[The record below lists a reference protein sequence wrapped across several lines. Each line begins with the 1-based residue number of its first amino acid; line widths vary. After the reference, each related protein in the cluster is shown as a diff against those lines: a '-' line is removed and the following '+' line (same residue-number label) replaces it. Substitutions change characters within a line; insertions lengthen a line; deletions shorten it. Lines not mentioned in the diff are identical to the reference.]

1 MTGDI
6 GARAMVDLGVREP
19 VWDRFFWVAPLVI
32 VGSREADGGY
42 DLAPKHMAFPMG
54 WRNYFGFVCTPRHGT
69 YSNVV
74 RERAFTVGYPR
85 PGQLVEASLAA
96 SPREEGGEK
105 RILTA
110 LPQQPATI
118 IDGQFVEGGYVE
130 LECRLE
136 RMVDGF
142 GENSLI
148 VGEVVAARAAE
159 DALRVSDGDDAD
171 LLRSA
176 PLLAYLH
183 PGRFARIEDTLSFP
197 FPAGMRK

>member
-1 MTGDI
+1 MAGDS
-6 GARAMVDLGVREP
+6 GVPAMVDIGVREP
-19 VWDRFFWVAPLVI
+19 IWERFFWIAPLVI
-32 VGSREADGGY
+32 VGSREPDGSY

-54 WRNYFGFVCTPRHGT
+54 WMNYFGFVCTPRHGT
-69 YSNVV
+69 YSNVT
-74 RERAFTVGYPR
+74 REGAFTVTYPR
-85 PGQLVEASLAA
+85 PDQLVEASLAA

-105 RILTA
+105 HILTA
-110 LPQQPATI
+110 LPQHRATI
-118 IDGQFVEGGYVE
+118 VDGHCIDGGYVE

-148 VGEVVAARAAE
+148 VGEVVAARIAE
-159 DALRVSDGDDAD
+159 DALRVSDGDDAN

>member
-1 MTGDI
+1 MTGEI
-6 GARAMVDLGVREP
+6 GAPAMVDIGVREP

-110 LPQQPATI
+110 LPQHPATI

-159 DALRVSDGDDAD
+159 DALRVSDVDDAD